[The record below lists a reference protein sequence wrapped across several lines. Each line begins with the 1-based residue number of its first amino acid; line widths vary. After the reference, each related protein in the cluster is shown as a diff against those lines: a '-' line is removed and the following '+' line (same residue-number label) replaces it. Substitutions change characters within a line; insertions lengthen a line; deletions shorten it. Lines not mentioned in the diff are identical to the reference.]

1 MLLELT
7 PNYLYVSDI
16 PEEDAP
22 SIILLL
28 DTFGFR
34 FNENLNGWA
43 IGANDT
49 PNVIDDVLVSFEE
62 SNAEC
67 IIGENLQHFIN
78 NQLQKR
84 ENFVSA
90 REQARKYKNGE
101 LDEIISPAFNEHLA
115 SFSRPLRNH
124 QIKAAQHLY
133 LLNNGANFSVPG
145 AGKTSVVLSVYEM
158 LKNEGDVNCLFV
170 VGPTACFHPWI
181 NEFKKQLS
189 RTPKNVILAGMI
201 KQERVINYFLP
212 VNRRPELYLI
222 SYQTLTND
230 LHDIREFFKNKDN
243 NIYFVV
249 DEAHYIKQLGGAWA
263 QSVLSIAP
271 YANKKCILTGTPLP
285 HGYPDLYNMFDVLW
299 NETTPIDNTNRI
311 RVDYLMK
318 TNNTEEAKNIIDEA
332 IGPLFYR
339 VRKSELGL
347 GPQIFHPPIM
357 IEMKEKERFLYDS
370 IAESI
375 RQFSREDYLLEADTL
390 VNLCR
395 ARIMRLRQAASYP
408 KLLDTAM
415 PNYNENLW
423 QTDSE
428 IANTIYNY
436 DDLEKPAKLDKLI
449 ELVKDFK
456 DKNLKV
462 VIWTNFIRI
471 IKLIFKEL
479 DAHGVYSKFI
489 YGGVPLIVDD
499 SMDET
504 ETRETIRKEF
514 VDQNSGLDVLIAN
527 PAACSEAISL
537 HKTCQNAIYYDLSF
551 NCAQYLQSI
560 DRIHRVGGSEE
571 KDVEY
576 YFLQCNNSIDQQ
588 IMENLEIKKERM
600 YALIEKDYPIYSL
613 DMFEEEDDDIEINIY
628 KKIIGIN

>member
-1 MLLELT
+1 VLLELT

-16 PEEDAP
+16 PEKDAP

-456 DKNLKV
+456 DKNLKWV
-462 VIWTNFIRI
+462 KSGQIHLT
-471 IKLIFKEL
+471 L
-479 DAHGVYSKFI
+479 KFI
-489 YGGVPLIVDD
+489 GYTPPDLVEKINEILSEVVKRHEWIELLVKGTGCFPVPSRPRVLWLGITGKINRLNNFVSDINV
-499 SMDET
+499 SLEKLGFPI
-504 ETRETIRKEF
+504 EEKEF
-514 VDQNSGLDVLIAN
+514 IPHITIGRVSYPPKSTPDISTFLQTKYNSIPMSITRVRLI
-527 PAACSEAISL
+527 CSEL
-537 HKTCQNAIYYDLSF
+537 FPN
-551 NCAQYLQSI
+551 
-560 DRIHRVGGSEE
+560 G
-571 KDVEY
+571 
-576 YFLQCNNSIDQQ
+576 
-588 IMENLEIKKERM
+588 
-600 YALIEKDYPIYSL
+600 PIYSIL
-613 DMFEEEDDDIEINIY
+613 GTHFLTTKGSKE
-628 KKIIGIN
+628 

>member
-1 MLLELT
+1 VLIELSR
-7 PNYLYVSDI
+7 NYLYVTDI

-22 SIILLL
+22 SIVLLL
-28 DTFGFR
+28 DTFGFK
-34 FNENLNGWA
+34 FNQNLNGWA
-43 IGANDT
+43 IGANET
-49 PNVIDDVLVSFEE
+49 PNIIDDVLLSFEE
-62 SNAEC
+62 SNVEC
-67 IIGENLQHFIN
+67 IIAENLQHFIN
-78 NQLQKR
+78 NQLQ
-84 ENFVSA
+84 A
-90 REQARKYKNGE
+90 RDKFLAARDQARKYKNGE
-101 LDEIISPAFNEHLA
+101 LDEIIPPVFNEHLA
-115 SFSRPLRNH
+115 SFIRPLRHH
-124 QIKAAQHLY
+124 QIKAAKHLY
-133 LLNNGANFSVPG
+133 LLKNGANFSVPG

-158 LKNEGDVNCLFV
+158 LKKEGNVNCLFV
-170 VGPTACFHPWI
+170 VGPTACFYPWRD
-181 NEFKKQLS
+181 EFKKQLA
-189 RTPKNVILAGMI
+189 RAPENVILAGMI
-201 KQERVINYFLP
+201 KQERVNYYYLP

-230 LHDIREFFKNKDN
+230 LNDIIQFFKNKDN

-263 QSVLSIAP
+263 ESVLSTAP
-271 YANKKCILTGTPLP
+271 YATKKCILTGTPMP

-311 RVDYLMK
+311 RIDYLMK
-318 TNNTEEAKNIIDEA
+318 TNNPEEAKNMIDEA

-357 IEMKEKERFLYDS
+357 IEMKEKERYLYDS

-390 VNLCR
+390 GNLCR
-395 ARIMRLRQAASYP
+395 ARIMRLRQTASYP
-408 KLLDTAM
+408 KLLDTAI

-456 DKNLKV
+456 EQNLKV
-462 VIWTNFIRI
+462 VIWTNFIRVL
-471 IKLIFKEL
+471 KLIFYEL
-479 DAHGVYSKFI
+479 AAHGIYSKYI

-504 ETRETIRKEF
+504 EDRETIRKEF
-514 VDQNSGLDVLIAN
+514 VDPNSGLDVLLAN

-551 NCAQYLQSI
+551 NCAQYLQSL
-560 DRIHRVGGSEE
+560 DRIHRVGGSED
-571 KDVEY
+571 KKVEY
-576 YFLQCNNSIDQQ
+576 YFLHYNNSIDQQ
-588 IMENLEIKKERM
+588 IMDNLEIKKERM

-613 DMFEEEDDDIEINIY
+613 DMFEDDDTEINVY
-628 KKIIGIN
+628 KKIIGLN

>member
-1 MLLELT
+1 
-7 PNYLYVSDI
+7 
-16 PEEDAP
+16 
-22 SIILLL
+22 
-28 DTFGFR
+28 
-34 FNENLNGWA
+34 
-43 IGANDT
+43 
-49 PNVIDDVLVSFEE
+49 
-62 SNAEC
+62 
-67 IIGENLQHFIN
+67 
-78 NQLQKR
+78 
-84 ENFVSA
+84 
-90 REQARKYKNGE
+90 
-101 LDEIISPAFNEHLA
+101 
-115 SFSRPLRNH
+115 
-124 QIKAAQHLY
+124 
-133 LLNNGANFSVPG
+133 
-145 AGKTSVVLSVYEM
+145 
-158 LKNEGDVNCLFV
+158 
-170 VGPTACFHPWI
+170 
-181 NEFKKQLS
+181 
-189 RTPKNVILAGMI
+189 
-201 KQERVINYFLP
+201 
-212 VNRRPELYLI
+212 
-222 SYQTLTND
+222 
-230 LHDIREFFKNKDN
+230 
-243 NIYFVV
+243 
-249 DEAHYIKQLGGAWA
+249 
-263 QSVLSIAP
+263 
-271 YANKKCILTGTPLP
+271 
-285 HGYPDLYNMFDVLW
+285 
-299 NETTPIDNTNRI
+299 
-311 RVDYLMK
+311 
-318 TNNTEEAKNIIDEA
+318 
-332 IGPLFYR
+332 
-339 VRKSELGL
+339 
-347 GPQIFHPPIM
+347 
-357 IEMKEKERFLYDS
+357 
-370 IAESI
+370 
-375 RQFSREDYLLEADTL
+375 
-390 VNLCR
+390 
-395 ARIMRLRQAASYP
+395 MRLRQAASYP

-471 IKLIFKEL
+471 IKLIFQEL
-479 DAHGVYSKFI
+479 DAHGIYSKFI

-514 VDQNSGLDVLIAN
+514 VNQNSGLDVLIAN